1 MNRRYSIH
9 PFAAARRAALVA
21 QGVVCILAALAACAA
36 LAQSAGPVPAIA
48 PMSQALPA
56 LGALILSPAQRSS
69 LEVLRNAVVS
79 EEGSAPALPVER
91 LSNVVSSLPD
101 TLVVSGVVIRSGN
114 RSTVWVNGEALYGRI
129 TADPLRT
136 LARKAGVLQP
146 GTRDMQ
152 IKAKPGQVIDVPSGQ
167 AVDLLPPDA
176 VRIIPPKAGS
186 AGANRADPKE

>member
-1 MNRRYSIH
+1 MN

-21 QGVVCILAALAACAA
+21 QGVAMVLAALGACATP
-36 LAQSAGPVPAIA
+36 AQTIGPASAIA
-48 PMSQALPA
+48 SKSEALPA

-79 EEGSAPALPVER
+79 EEGGAPALPVDR
-91 LSNVVSSLPD
+91 LNDVVSSLPD

-136 LARKAGVLQP
+136 LARKAGVLQS
-146 GTRDMQ
+146 GTPEMQ
-152 IKAKPGQVIDVPSGQ
+152 LKAKPGQVIDVPSGQ